1 MLAMN
6 SWAPNFKNKCY
17 LGSSLAVQCLG
28 LGTFIATDGVQSLF
42 QELRSHRLHGMVKH
56 PHPHTHTHIKY
67 CLLLLL
73 LSRFSRVR
81 LCVTPWTP
89 DSSVHGIFQA
99 KNGVGCHCLLRN
111 IVYSDSKKKYLGVSV
126 TRHVLEFY
134 AKSYKTLIRK
144 SKRDISNWRDILCP
158 WMGRLNN

>member
-144 SKRDISNWRDILCP
+144 SKRDISN
-158 WMGRLNN
+158 

>member
-1 MLAMN
+1 MLFREFPG
-6 SWAPNFKNKCY
+6 SPGFRTWHFHSHG
-17 LGSSLAVQCLG
+17 LGSIPVP
-28 LGTFIATDGVQSLF
+28 GTKIPQVTWNGQI
-42 QELRSHRLHGMVKH
+42 HTHTH
-56 PHPHTHTHIKY
+56 THTHTHIKY

-73 LSRFSRVR
+73 LLSHFSRVW

-99 KNGVGCHCLLRN
+99 KNGVGCHCPLWN
-111 IVYSDSKKKYLGVSV
+111 IVYSDSKKKYLGISV

-134 AKSYKTLIRK
+134 AKSYKMLIRE
-144 SKRDISNWRDILCP
+144 SKGDINNWRDILCP